1 MANSQYI
8 VHTVGAGD
16 TIQAIG
22 DLYGVDWTEL
32 VVVNGLEYPYIDD
45 DLILNEHE
53 DLDGVAKIGSK
64 LVIPTPGLNIPLKT
78 NNSAAEIEK
87 YAFGC
92 DLDIYFLEESENHV
106 LNLESEGQLS
116 DNTKGD
122 IRLSEGIIN
131 LRQQLTTR
139 LGTPK
144 GALLLHPEYG
154 SKLLDYVGK
163 RTTVEVL
170 IEVSLEVQECLL
182 EDFRV
187 QGVSNVNCLFKD
199 HGIYVECIINPI
211 PPYSPF
217 RISKTIT
224 Q

>member
-1 MANSQYI
+1 MDS
-8 VHTVGAGD
+8 
-16 TIQAIG
+16 
-22 DLYGVDWTEL
+22 
-32 VVVNGLEYPYIDD
+32 
-45 DLILNEHE
+45 
-53 DLDGVAKIGSK
+53 VAKIGSK

-78 NNSAAEIEK
+78 NNSSAEIEK

-92 DLDIYFLEESENHV
+92 DLDIYSMEETENHV
-106 LNLESEGQLS
+106 INLETDGQLS

-122 IRLSEGIIN
+122 IRLAEGITN

-187 QGVSNVNCLFKD
+187 QGVSDVNCLFKN

>member
-1 MANSQYI
+1 M
-8 VHTVGAGD
+8 
-16 TIQAIG
+16 
-22 DLYGVDWTEL
+22 

-45 DLILNEHE
+45 DLFLNEHE
-53 DLDGVAKIGSK
+53 DLDSVAKIGSK

-78 NNSAAEIEK
+78 NNSSAEIEK

-92 DLDIYFLEESENHV
+92 DLDIYSMEETENHV
-106 LNLESEGQLS
+106 INLETDGQLS

-122 IRLSEGIIN
+122 IRLAEGITN

-187 QGVSNVNCLFKD
+187 QGVSDVNCLFKN